1 MEASKKRFFLEGK
14 RSTLS
19 ILIDRSFM
27 LINMYELKPFIV
39 MPTVVM
45 LSALGFV
52 FYDIILK
59 CMLGCFVCLFGVKTQ
74 TKLTDFPYN
83 CVLVFFITGF
93 IRSYGM

>member
-1 MEASKKRFFLEGK
+1 MEANKTIFLVGE
-14 RSTLS
+14 RSILS

-39 MPTVVM
+39 MPTVAM

-59 CMLGCFVCLFGVKTQ
+59 CMLRCFVCLFGVKTQ